1 MLQGIKGMAIV
12 GIEALTDAR
21 ANKFARVSDEDKAKG
36 IKRGTPNP
44 FGTIH
49 KLVRTTGFVGVDYEA
64 SVNREASRQGG
75 TASFDADPLPWGE
88 WLIPSKVITHK
99 GNLYLRTQT
108 TPGTRRKVAC
118 KVLSYRG
125 ENGQFLSREQ
135 VKPYLPEAKESNKQ
149 QEETGIT
156 ETVWVRTYAFNSIQK
171 IRINS
176 QTYKLIQ

>member
-1 MLQGIKGMAIV
+1 MKNLSHSALVALLQGIKGMAIV
-12 GIEALTDAR
+12 GLEALTDTRAR
-21 ANKFARVSDEDKAKG
+21 K
-36 IKRGTPNP
+36 NP
-44 FGTIH
+44 FGKIS

-64 SVNREASRQGG
+64 SVNREATRQGG
-75 TASFDADPLPWGE
+75 QAEFDSDPLPWGE

-135 VKPYLPEAKESNKQ
+135 VKPYLPEAKESAKQ
-149 QEETGIT
+149 QDETGIKQ
-156 ETVWVRTYAFNSIQK
+156 TVWVRTYAFNSIQK
-171 IRINS
+171 IRIMGE
-176 QTYKLIQ
+176 TYKLIQ